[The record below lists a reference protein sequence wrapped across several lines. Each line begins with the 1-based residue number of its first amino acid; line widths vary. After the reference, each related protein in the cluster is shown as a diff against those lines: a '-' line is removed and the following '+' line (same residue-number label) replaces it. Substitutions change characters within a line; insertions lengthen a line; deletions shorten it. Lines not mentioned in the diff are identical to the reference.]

1 MATTPE
7 PSLGALSSQNDALWE
22 EAYEKF
28 KRDDPELYERL
39 QSIISKDPNV
49 KSNVGLEQQLGD
61 LLLRKLRIMEDKQW
75 VFYWRK
81 KAIKIGPQFD
91 KIVKLFKL
99 VKPIGDTAAV
109 IDPVHAGI
117 PWTCVS
123 VLLPLILNHSEEQ
136 EAALN
141 GLQEV
146 VEIVQQFTSF
156 DWDHLNI
163 PKEKSEKQLKGS
175 IVTLYWKILRYE
187 ATAIHNFSRHT
198 LSRYAASIARKDD
211 WKTLLSDVEVYKN
224 NFMTDLQLNDSQN
237 QKRFESELRELI
249 LGLDRT
255 NEKNLEI
262 IQWVSDIPYIS
273 QHYTARQ
280 LLAQY
285 PHAGEWI
292 IEKYTRWLNS
302 AGVSTFW
309 IRGTIGTGKTSIIST
324 IIESFYS
331 DIARQDEKRMVYFY
345 CISPTTSSDVIRSLV
360 SQLAWTLDG
369 NAIEPNIISMFN
381 ATKPPDPTIPKPE
394 DWSDALLKL
403 CQRLRKVIIVIDALD
418 ECKDFSKLLATLK
431 KFQVKHLDSVK
442 LVFSSRLN
450 VDVEKVF
457 SGSDGVI
464 LAVEDT
470 SRDMSTYIENEVR
483 AKEEDIECDDETAK
497 RQIIDRIVLVLTN
510 FAGGMFKW
518 VTLQLA
524 IMFPIETQTFL
535 PENIEIQL
543 LNIKD
548 RNLSLE
554 QSLNDAY
561 ETVYMMNTKPGAYN
575 ASVLKSVCKWLL
587 CCKTPLPAEELLKVI
602 EISLDHD
609 PKLQKIA
616 RGPLSTKIVLHCCS
630 NFVIQS
636 SEGTFRFAHLSVEEY
651 LISHCG
657 FKVEF
662 QTEEC
667 HLFVMK
673 MCLNLLVHKRV
684 DSGTKPGLKRGSV
697 ASAIKKTLMLAQ
709 EPANFLAYS
718 ISYWAYHSNKATSEK
733 RCKDLLYKRFALG
746 ATISPSLKWWY
757 TQIDVGNYSGSTR
770 FQIMDIADRIL
781 GDLPRSDKYPSKS
794 RLRMLGAAFNLP
806 ELIQNSLDKYKE
818 SIDEPLRFETTPLL
832 VAIRHGSPDSVKYL
846 LDCGANPHLISSAH
860 RHHIKYANMGRPI
873 ADEDMVYWVIAKG
886 GNPQENLEERLQ
898 VEEILLSH
906 ERSRQA
912 FIEQL
917 ERHLEKDTH
926 SEPLRALETLYRAA
940 DETPISAKILE
951 YRIKTKGLGELADVL
966 HQIDEETINDKMVLG
981 VIRFDSYE
989 TVEKLFE
996 LKQITHITEDMIRC
1010 ALKSSDSR
1018 ILAYFMTQ
1026 SNSSLLRRELVIDEK
1041 PGQEDM
1047 WKVILDVKGKDFVDQ
1062 EVFDSLFSWP
1072 HAKSLEYILTSC
1084 GIEMINS
1091 SHIESIAELARLR
1104 SSVDTLNFIIRLRG
1118 SLDGLITEEAALS
1131 ALKSG
1136 SSELYN
1142 LMLVNVKD
1150 QSILRMKAEKFAGER
1165 R

>member
-1 MATTPE
+1 MATYPE
-7 PSLGALSSQNDALWE
+7 PSLGALTNQNDALWE

-28 KRDDPELYERL
+28 KRDDAELYERL

-49 KSNVGLEQQLGD
+49 KSNVGQEQQFGD
-61 LLLRKLRIMEDKQW
+61 LLLRKRRIMEDKQW

-81 KAIKIGPQFD
+81 KAIKIGSQFD
-91 KIVKLFKL
+91 KIVKIFKL
-99 VKPIGDTAAV
+99 VKPIGDTAAAL
-109 IDPVHAGI
+109 DPIHAGI
-117 PWTCVS
+117 PWACVS

-136 EAALN
+136 ESALN
-141 GLQEV
+141 GLQKV

-156 DWDHLNI
+156 GWDHLSI
-163 PKEKSEKQLKGS
+163 PKEKSEKQLKES

-198 LSRYAASIARKDD
+198 ISRYAASIARRDD

-249 LGLDRT
+249 LALDRT
-255 NEKNLEI
+255 DEKNLEI
-262 IQWVSDIPYIS
+262 IQWVSDKPYIS

-292 IEKYTRWLNS
+292 IKKYSRWLNS
-302 AGVSTFW
+302 AGAPTFW
-309 IRGTIGTGKTSIIST
+309 LRGTIGTGKTSI
-324 IIESFYS
+324 
-331 DIARQDEKRMVYFY
+331 V
-345 CISPTTSSDVIRSLV
+345 DVIRSLV

-381 ATKPPDPTIPKPE
+381 DAKPPDPTMPKPE

-403 CQRLRKVIIVIDALD
+403 CQRLSKVIIVIDALD
-418 ECKDFSKLLATLK
+418 ECKDFSKLLTTMK
-431 KFQVKHLDSVK
+431 KIQVKQLDGVK

-450 VDVEKVF
+450 VDVDKVF
-457 SGSDGVI
+457 SGLDGVI
-464 LAVEDT
+464 LTVEDT

-483 AKEEDIECDDETAK
+483 AKEEDIECYNETAK
-497 RQIIDRIVLVLTN
+497 RHIVDQIVLVLTN

-543 LNIKD
+543 LNIKN

-561 ETVYMMNTKPGAYN
+561 ETVYIMNTKPGAYN
-575 ASVLKSVCKWLL
+575 TSVLKSLCKWLL
-587 CCKTPLPAEELLKVI
+587 CCKTPLPAEEVLKVI
-602 EISLDHD
+602 ELSLDHD
-609 PKLQKIA
+609 PKLQKIT
-616 RGPLSTKIVLHCCS
+616 RSPLSTKIALHCCS

-651 LISHCG
+651 LTNHCG
-657 FKVEF
+657 VKVEF

-667 HLFVMK
+667 HFFVMK
-673 MCLNLLVHKRV
+673 MCLNFLVHKRIEP
-684 DSGTKPGLKRGSV
+684 GTKPGLKHSSV
-697 ASAIKKTLMLAQ
+697 ASAIKKTLMLPQ
-709 EPANFLAYS
+709 EPANFPAYS
-718 ISYWAYHSNKATSEK
+718 ISYWAYHTNKATSER

-746 ATISPSLKWWY
+746 ATISPSLQWWY
-757 TQIDVGNYSGSTR
+757 SQIDAGNYSGSTR
-770 FQIMDIADRIL
+770 HQIMEIADRVL
-781 GDLPRSDKYPSKS
+781 GDLSRSDQYPSKS

-806 ELIQNSLDKYKE
+806 EIIQNALDKYKE
-818 SIDEPLRFETTPLL
+818 GIDEPLRFGSTPLL
-832 VAIRHGSPDSVKYL
+832 VAIRHGSPDSAKYL
-846 LDCGANPHLISSAH
+846 LDRGANPHLISSAH
-860 RHHIKYANMGRPI
+860 RHHIKYGNMGRPI

-898 VEEILLSH
+898 IEEILLGH
-906 ERSRQA
+906 ERTRQV

-917 ERHLEKDTH
+917 ERHLAKDTH

-966 HQIDEETINDKMVLG
+966 YQMDEETFDDEMLLE
-981 VIRFDSYE
+981 VIRLDSHE
-989 TVEKLFE
+989 IVEKLFDF
-996 LKQITHITEDMIRC
+996 KQIDTVTEQMIRY
-1010 ALKSSDSR
+1010 ALKSDNSDT
-1018 ILAYFMTQ
+1018 LAYFMTQ
-1026 SNSSLLRRELVIDEK
+1026 FDSSLLRRELVIDEK
-1041 PGQEDM
+1041 PRHDNM
-1047 WKVILDVKGKDFVDQ
+1047 WKVILDAKGNDFIDQ
-1062 EVFDSLFSWP
+1062 GILDSLFDSP
-1072 HAKSLEYILTSC
+1072 DAKSVEFILRSC
-1084 GIEMINS
+1084 GTEMINS
-1091 SHIESIAELARLR
+1091 SHIEAIASSR
-1104 SSVDTLNFIIRLRG
+1104 SSADTLNVILRLRG
-1118 SLDGLITEEAALS
+1118 SLDGLITEEAAVK
-1131 ALKSG
+1131 ALQNG
-1136 SSELYN
+1136 SFEMYN
-1142 LMLVNVKD
+1142 LMLDNVED
-1150 QSILRMKAEKFAGER
+1150 QSMLTARAEKLAEEMGSWSQFFSNQR
-1165 R
+1165 

>member
-224 NFMTDLQLNDSQN
+224 NFMTDLQLNDSQ
-237 QKRFESELRELI
+237 
-249 LGLDRT
+249 
-255 NEKNLEI
+255 
-262 IQWVSDIPYIS
+262 
-273 QHYTARQ
+273 
-280 LLAQY
+280 
-285 PHAGEWI
+285 
-292 IEKYTRWLNS
+292 
-302 AGVSTFW
+302 
-309 IRGTIGTGKTSIIST
+309 IGTGKTSIIST

-575 ASVLKSVCKWLL
+575 ASVLN
-587 CCKTPLPAEELLKVI
+587 
-602 EISLDHD
+602 
-609 PKLQKIA
+609 
-616 RGPLSTKIVLHCCS
+616 

-1047 WKVILDVKGKDFVDQ
+1047 WKVILDVK
-1062 EVFDSLFSWP
+1062 
-1072 HAKSLEYILTSC
+1072 
-1084 GIEMINS
+1084 
-1091 SHIESIAELARLR
+1091 AELARLR